1 MAQLVYS
8 SGAPI
13 TAGDVARSRAVANAG
28 RVAGASPFDAASR
41 VGPWMQG
48 WSPFIGSADRDW
60 LPGRDTAIARIRD
73 IGRNDPV
80 GASVINRKKNAAV
93 GKGWSLSSRPDAR
106 ALGITAQAAAE
117 LGAIIQA
124 EWQAYANSH
133 DFQVDAERRSS
144 WAQLLRTA
152 AGHDTQDGEA
162 LGLVEYA
169 HDEPTRYR
177 TRLRLVDPDR
187 LSNPNGRADVPGV
200 LAGGVE
206 RNAAGVPFRYWFRQS
221 HPHDLGFAPG
231 SFTWQDFDRFTAHGR
246 PQVLHVF
253 ELERAGQTR
262 GISRFVSA
270 LKSFKA
276 LQNFQDATLQA
287 ATINALMVAF
297 IKSNAGIDAV
307 SESFSADDFA
317 AHDKDREDFYNR
329 NPINLAGG
337 ARMPVLPLGDEIAM
351 QQGSKDVTAY
361 DSFVRAVLR
370 LIAAA
375 LGLTYEEMTM
385 DYSQTNYSSARAA
398 MLHAWAEIQV
408 LMSRL
413 EDQLVRPFFAAWL
426 EEAFDSGYIKVPAGA
441 PDFYEAQAAYCRA
454 FWRGPGRGY
463 IDPTKEI
470 LAAAARVEAGVST
483 LQDEC
488 ADQGDDWEEIMEQ
501 RVREIV
507 RRRELL
513 AKYNLPPDTDL
524 SAANMMGADTSAP
537 SGQAPED
544 ARPGDKTALN
554 AIGRFAMSAEHETFL
569 DARPAAA

>member
-1 MAQLVYS
+1 MRHLVHP
-8 SGAPI
+8 SGRPI
-13 TAGDVARSRAVANAG
+13 TSVEVARAKAQANAG
-28 RVAGASPFDAASR
+28 GDPARSPFDSASR
-41 VGPWMQG
+41 LGPWMQG
-48 WSPFIGSADRDW
+48 WTPTLGSADRDW
-60 LPGRDTAIARIRD
+60 LPGRNTTVARIRD

-80 GASVINRKKNAAV
+80 GASVIARKKNAVV

-106 ALGITAQAAAE
+106 ALGISPQVAAE
-117 LGAIIQA
+117 LGAAIQS
-124 EWQAYANSH
+124 EWQLYITSP
-133 DFQVDAERRSS
+133 DFQVDAERTSS
-144 WAQLLRTA
+144 WPQLLRTA
-152 AGHDTQDGEA
+152 TGHDTQDGEA

-169 HDEPTRYR
+169 HDEPTRYK

-187 LSNPNGRADVPGV
+187 LSNPNMRPDSAT

-206 RNAAGVPFRYWFRQS
+206 RNAAGVPFKYWIRER
-221 HPHDLGFAPG
+221 HPNDLGFGVG
-231 SFTWQDFDRFTAHGR
+231 SFVWQDFDRFTPHGR

-253 ELERAGQTR
+253 EKERAGQTR

-276 LQNFQDATLQA
+276 LASFTDATLQA
-287 ATINALMVAF
+287 ATINALIVAF
-297 IKSNAGIDAV
+297 VKSSAGPDAV
-307 SESFSADDFA
+307 SEYFTTEDLTAFE
-317 AHDKDREDFYNR
+317 KDREDFYAK
-329 NPINLAGG
+329 NPVNLGGG
-337 ARMPVLPLGDEIAM
+337 ARAPVMPLGDEIEM
-351 QQGSKDVTAY
+351 QSQSKDVTSF
-361 DSFVRAVLR
+361 DSFVRAILR

-398 MLHAWAEIQV
+398 LIHAWAEIQV
-408 LMSRL
+408 QFSRL

-426 EEAFDSGYIKVPAGA
+426 EEAFDSGYIEIPAGA

-470 LAAAARVEAGVST
+470 LAAAARIEAGVST

-513 AKYNLPPDTDL
+513 KKYDLPPETDL
-524 SAANMMGADTSAP
+524 SAANMMGADTTP
-537 SGQAPED
+537 TNGPPPED
-544 ARPGDKTALN
+544 ARPGDRSALA
-554 AIGRFAMSAEHETFL
+554 AIARFANSADHEAFL
-569 DARPAAA
+569 DARSAA

>member
-1 MAQLVYS
+1 MANLVHASGRPIS
-8 SGAPI
+8 SVE
-13 TAGDVARSRAVANAG
+13 VARAKAQANAG
-28 RVAGASPFDAASR
+28 GGDPARSPYDSASR
-41 VGPWMQG
+41 MGPWMQG
-48 WSPFIGSADRDW
+48 WAPVIGSADRDW
-60 LPGRDTAIARIRD
+60 LPGRNTAVARIRD

-80 GASVINRKKNAAV
+80 GASVINRKKNAVV

-106 ALGITAQAAAE
+106 ALGISAQAAAE
-117 LGAIIQA
+117 LAAVIQS

-152 AGHDTQDGEA
+152 TGHDTQDGEA

-169 HDEPTRYR
+169 ADEPTRYK

-187 LSNPNGRADVPGV
+187 LSNPNMRPDSAT

-206 RNAAGVPFRYWFRQS
+206 RNAAGVPFKYWLRER
-221 HPHDLGFAPG
+221 HPNDLGFGVG
-231 SFTWQDFDRFTAHGR
+231 SFVWNDFDRFTAHGR

-262 GISRFVSA
+262 GVSRFVSA

-276 LQNFQDATLQA
+276 LSSFTDATLQA
-287 ATINALMVAF
+287 ATINALIVAF
-297 IKSNAGIDAV
+297 VKSSAGPEAV
-307 SESFSADDFA
+307 SEFFSTEDLSKFE
-317 AHDKDREDFYNR
+317 KDREDFYNS
-329 NPINLAGG
+329 NPVNLGGG
-337 ARMPVLPLGDEIAM
+337 ARAPVMPLGDEIQM
-351 QQGSKDVTAY
+351 QSQSKDVTSF
-361 DSFVRAVLR
+361 DSFVRAILR

-375 LGLTYEEMTM
+375 LGVTYEEMTM

-408 LMSRL
+408 QFSRL

-426 EEAFDSGYIKVPAGA
+426 EEAFDSGYIQVPAGA
-441 PDFYEAQAAYCRA
+441 PDFYDAQAAYCRA

-470 LAAAARVEAGVST
+470 LAAAARIEAGVST

-501 RVREIV
+501 KVREIV
-507 RRRELL
+507 KKRELL
-513 AKYNLPPDTDL
+513 AKYGLPLDTDL
-524 SAANMMGADTSAP
+524 SAANAGAPVEPP
-537 SGQAPED
+537 STGVPPED
-544 ARPGDKTALN
+544 VRPGDKSALA
-554 AIGRFAMSAEHETFL
+554 AIARFAMSADHEAFL
-569 DARPAAA
+569 DARSAA